1 VAVQIDEVLDPPEWP
16 YASSVYVITSADAA
30 DVHAWTAS
38 IEPDE
43 PSDDAREQYGWR
55 GGTPPPGAPEVPA
68 GHRPVVL
75 FWD

>member
-1 VAVQIDEVLDPPEWP
+1 MLPEPEWP
-16 YASSVYVITSADAA
+16 FASSVYVITSAPADRVHEWAA
-30 DVHAWTAS
+30 A

-43 PSDDAREQYGWR
+43 PPEDDADTYGWLAYGER
-55 GGTPPPGAPEVPA
+55 ERDMPPPGAPHVPE